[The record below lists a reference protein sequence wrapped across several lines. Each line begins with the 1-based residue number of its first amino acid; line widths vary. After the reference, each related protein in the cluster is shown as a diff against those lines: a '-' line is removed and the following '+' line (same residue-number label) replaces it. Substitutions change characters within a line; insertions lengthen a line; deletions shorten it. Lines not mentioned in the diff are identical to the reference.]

1 MTNLDAKRYIH
12 RIRNADGIWL
22 VSFKVETDELDETV
36 MIVASSQETG
46 IAHAEEEIAKRYKA
60 GDTIIAKDGTRVQR
74 RREADLRAGEWEGSA
89 KYHWH
94 ADGMRVRCHWY
105 LTTERRNEDGLMT
118 RTRSPD
124 SRACWVAF
132 ENL

>member
-1 MTNLDAKRYIH
+1 MVFDAQRFIR

-22 VSFKVETDELDETV
+22 VSFKIQTETLDEEIV
-36 MIVASSQETG
+36 VVASSQETG
-46 IAHAEEEIAKRYKA
+46 IAHTEEEIRKRYKA
-60 GDTIIAKDGTRVQR
+60 GETIIAKDGTRAQR
-74 RREADLRAGEWEGSA
+74 RREADLQAGEGSA

-105 LTTERRNEDGLMT
+105 LTTEQRNQDGTMT
-118 RTRSPD
+118 RTRSKD